1 MTAFENAAPQK
12 LTLHIPSIYTWGQK
26 WVIGVAF
33 VVKQKCTYHKSIYL
47 YNIVVRVFQMPQSQ
61 CCRN

>member
-12 LTLHIPSIYTWGQK
+12 VTLHIPSIYTWGQK

-47 YNIVVRVFQMPQSQ
+47 CNTLVVRVF
-61 CCRN
+61 